1 MIGYLVMGTLS
12 SELGP
17 IVERH
22 ADAPRVY
29 ADANVPLG
37 LVRFMRQVL
46 CWDVFFVL
54 EHSDL
59 RRAADAEHF
68 RVAREMRRTLVTLDR
83 DFTDPR
89 RFPPARAAGSSSSRP
104 RTSAGS
110 KRCSDVWTRRCCGR
124 ALRQPSAA
132 ASLWPAGS
140 STRIPAGPNSQPRQP
155 LQPCQPLQP
164 LQSPSRPSP
173 PVPHFPSPP
182 ALLEPQ

>member
-1 MIGYLVMGTLS
+1 MGTLS

-89 RFPPARAAGSSSSRP
+89 RFPPGESGGIIVL
-104 RTSAGS
+104 SAP
-110 KRCSDVWTRRCCGR
+110 DERRFEEV
-124 ALRQPSAA
+124 LRRVDS
-132 ASLWPAGS
+132 
-140 STRIPAGPNSQPRQP
+140 
-155 LQPCQPLQP
+155 
-164 LQSPSRPSP
+164 
-173 PVPHFPSPP
+173 
-182 ALLEPQ
+182 ALLRKGAPPTQCSGLPLAGRIVYAHTGWPD